1 MGTDPGPGFRL
12 GFATAFLAS
21 IVGTWWIEMTL
32 EDHALQAFLG
42 LLAAIV
48 AAGLVAFATKRPSLG
63 KGIIWGTVTSVA
75 ASALLILLLLWWIN
89 PE

>member
-1 MGTDPGPGFRL
+1 MKSDAGPGFRQ

-21 IVGTWWIEMTL
+21 VVATWWIAMNL

-48 AAGLVAFATKRPSLG
+48 AAGIVAFATKRPGLG

-75 ASALLILLLLWWIN
+75 VSALLILLLVWWIN